1 MADVVEMIRANVRKD
16 EVKREQ
22 IRIDFPGCTSIID
35 QFRAVFG
42 DDVKAKYFE
51 EDGKTM
57 GKPQLFDGTDAKK
70 IIRLDDMDA
79 KRICKLRGEK
89 C

>member
-1 MADVVEMIRANVRKD
+1 MNDIVDMIRATARKD
-16 EVKREQ
+16 EDRREQ

-42 DDVKAKYFE
+42 DGVKAKYFE

-57 GKPQLFDGTDAKK
+57 GKPQPFDGTDIDKL
-70 IIRLDDMDA
+70 IRLDDMDA
-79 KRICKLRGEK
+79 KRRRVGR
-89 C
+89 